1 MTRQVRR
8 AFKYR
13 FYPTSGQAAELSR
26 TFGCARLVYNKAL
39 EERTRAWNDER
50 RRVSYAQSSAAL
62 TEWKKTAELA
72 FLSEVSCVPLQQ
84 ALRHLQTAFANFFA
98 KRAAYPRFKS
108 RKRSR
113 ASAEYTR
120 SAFTWRDG
128 HLTLAKMTTPLDIR
142 WSRPLPEG
150 AEPSTVTVSRDSA
163 GRWFVSILCQDAIP
177 AAPATENAVGID
189 AGITSLVAL
198 STGEK
203 VANPRHERRDRA
215 RLAKAQRNLSRKAP
229 GSANRDKARRK
240 VARVHARIA
249 DRRRDL
255 LRKLSTRLVRENQTV
270 VIEDLAVG
278 NMLKNH
284 NLARAISD
292 AAWAELRSMLEY
304 KCAWYGRD
312 LIVIDRWFPSTR
324 LCATCGT
331 TRAKLPLNVRT
342 WTCECGA
349 VHDRDVNAA
358 RNILA
363 AGLAASACGDGVRPQ
378 RDTSRTGHSSMKQET
393 QRATAGTP
401 AFKRETKSS
410 VRPSARPAPV
420 LTSLGVMRSTAVGQ

>member
-1 MTRQVRR
+1 MARQVRR
-8 AFKYR
+8 AFRYR
-13 FYPTSGQAAELSR
+13 FYPTDEQAAELSR
-26 TFGCARLVYNKAL
+26 TCGCVRLVYNLAL
-39 EERTRAWNDER
+39 EERRRAWFGER
-50 RRVSYAQSSAAL
+50 RRISYVQSSASL
-62 TEWKKTAELA
+62 TQWKKTAELA
-72 FLSEVSCVPLQQ
+72 FLAEVSCVPLQQ
-84 ALRHLQTAFANFFA
+84 ALRHLQTAFGNFFA

-128 HLTLAKMTTPLDIR
+128 HLTLAKTTAPLDIR

-163 GRWFVSILCQDAIP
+163 GRWFVSLLCQDTIVP
-177 AAPATENAVGID
+177 APATTAVVGVD
-189 AGITSLVAL
+189 AGITTISTL

-203 VANPRHERRDRA
+203 IANPRHERRERA
-215 RLAKAQRNLSRKAP
+215 RLVKAQRNLSRKAA

-240 VARVHARIA
+240 VARAHARIA
-249 DRRRDL
+249 DRRRDFL
-255 LRKLSTRLVRENQTV
+255 HKLTTRLVRENQTV
-270 VIEDLAVG
+270 VIEDLTVH
-278 NMLKNH
+278 NLVKNRK
-284 NLARAISD
+284 LARAISD
-292 AAWAELRSMLEY
+292 AAWAELRTMLEY

-312 LIVIDRWFPSTR
+312 LVVVDRWFPSSK
-324 LCATCGT
+324 LCGTCGT
-331 TRAKLPLNVRT
+331 VRGTLPLNVRE

-378 RDTSRTGHSSMKQET
+378 RDSSRTRRSSAKQEDR
-393 QRATAGTP
+393 RATAGTS
-401 AFKRETKSS
+401 R
-410 VRPSARPAPV
+410 
-420 LTSLGVMRSTAVGQ
+420 L